1 MLASAGIALVVCA
14 LAATQHWLDRHF
26 LPSFF
31 MPRRWYVLIETGVRI
46 CLALVGLL
54 LALVLRRPIAR
65 LATVGPARA
74 IPVVVAAI
82 LAIGAGELVLRTT
95 SLRPH
100 GWLIPDEEP
109 RRRPDTRLGWT
120 LVPDRVGQNRIG
132 GRPVDYAIDPAG
144 YRVRRLDEPVDPVRP
159 TLLFTGESVMFG
171 EGLAWDESIPAQV
184 GAMLGMQPANLA
196 VHGYSSDQA
205 YMHLQLELP
214 RFRRPVAV
222 ISIFITALFG
232 RNLDQDRPHLGADLG
247 WMPPEQ
253 SSRVLSLAKLLVP
266 FRRERTVDRGV
277 TMTRAMLH
285 ATIDLAHSRNAT
297 PLVLVPQLGPEDD
310 LEASLRRRVLDD
322 AQIPHVFCRSAGLV
336 AAGGRPSN
344 ARAARQIADAIAAH
358 DCAGADRPLDD
369 VGVDCTSSFT
379 VTAPPAML
387 IGVIP

>member
-1 MLASAGIALVVCA
+1 VLVSAGVALVVCA
-14 LAATQHWLDRHF
+14 LAANQHWLDRHF

-31 MPRRWYVLIETGVRI
+31 LPRRWYVFIESSVRI
-46 CLALVGLL
+46 GLALVGLL
-54 LALVLRRPIAR
+54 LALFLRRPIAR
-65 LATVGPARA
+65 LATIRPARA
-74 IPVVVAAI
+74 IPVAVAAL
-82 LAIGAGELVLRTT
+82 LAVAAGEFVLRNT

-109 RRRPDTRLGWT
+109 RRRPDAHLGWT

-184 GAMLGMQPANLA
+184 GAMLGIQPANLA

-222 ISIFITALFG
+222 ISIFMTALFG
-232 RNLDQDRPHLGADLG
+232 RNLDQDRPHLGVDLR

-253 SSRVLSLAKLLVP
+253 NSRVLSLAKLLVP
-266 FRRERTVDRGV
+266 FRRERTVDRGL
-277 TMTRAMLH
+277 TMTRAVLQ

-310 LEASLRRRVLDD
+310 LEASLRRRVLDA
-322 AQIPHVFCRSAGLV
+322 AQIPYVFV
-336 AAGGRPSN
+336 PIGGDWWLPADVHPN
-344 ARAARQIADAIAAH
+344 ARAARQIADAIAARLR
-358 DCAGADRPLDD
+358 GR
-369 VGVDCTSSFT
+369 
-379 VTAPPAML
+379 
-387 IGVIP
+387 